1 MLLRIPK
8 RPPGSR
14 RQRELKRTE
23 GDKLQAGHGRAAQ
36 STEPQLRPRS
46 TEEPWPPRPAC
57 VKEGRGGAFQAQ
69 TASLPEAPR
78 SRPNQRRPP
87 GHAAE
92 TLGTGAEGTAPAAEA
107 GQGPTRCCPTRWHP
121 LRGPP
126 VMSAKAP
133 LPLGASSPA
142 GDSRQT
148 GEARATEEGRVAR
161 ERPGSHRSHRS
172 RYFYDTKKKITSI
185 SFLFPTSV
193 L

>member
-23 GDKLQAGHGRAAQ
+23 GDKLQAGQGRAAQ
-36 STEPQLRPRS
+36 SREPQLRPRS
-46 TEEPWPPRPAC
+46 TEEPSP
-57 VKEGRGGAFQAQ
+57 
-69 TASLPEAPR
+69 PEASAAGP
-78 SRPNQRRPP
+78 SRHRRPP
-87 GHAAE
+87 FRKHREAAQTSAARLATPQKRWGPGRRE
-92 TLGTGAEGTAPAAEA
+92 LPQRQRRARARPAAVLPA
-107 GQGPTRCCPTRWHP
+107 GTPRG
-121 LRGPP
+121 GPP
-126 VMSAKAP
+126 VTSAKAP

-148 GEARATEEGRVAR
+148 CEARATEEGRVAR

-185 SFLFPTSV
+185 SFLFPTSA